1 MPVVQNQHAR
11 CAKSTCPVCKIMKTI
26 TLWKLKAYSFSG
38 EISPKREI
46 KNSKFENEV
55 IFDGFSRQK

>member
-1 MPVVQNQHAR
+1 
-11 CAKSTCPVCKIMKTI
+11 MKTI